1 MELLQVA
8 KMKEQVREKD
18 VMSSCPISK
27 EDESNQN
34 CGGIVLLT
42 VITDYGGMR
51 EDKAISGWVCRLT
64 EWGLPQ
70 QWLGF
75 DQILQMDTSI
85 YHRQEVLARFYS
97 TLKSSKQI
105 TSAQ

>member
-1 MELLQVA
+1 MFLFQISTTWQQKHLMRSCGGVLMELLQVA

-34 CGGIVLLT
+34 CRGFVLLT

-64 EWGLPQ
+64 EASHNS
-70 QWLGF
+70 
-75 DQILQMDTSI
+75 D
-85 YHRQEVLARFYS
+85 
-97 TLKSSKQI
+97 
-105 TSAQ
+105 

>member
-51 EDKAISGWVCRLT
+51 EDKAISGWARRLT
-64 EWGLPQ
+64 MKNYEKPREKTMKKHG
-70 QWLGF
+70 
-75 DQILQMDTSI
+75 
-85 YHRQEVLARFYS
+85 
-97 TLKSSKQI
+97 KQ
-105 TSAQ
+105 